1 MKDIV
6 TLSDNKLE
14 AAGELILVL
23 KPMKTITTLMCDSKH
38 PTIALIHPIMEMP
51 KQQIAL
57 KDSDSGLVKHVK
69 KNYFEWQQQCKKIE
83 NFSVHC

>member
-14 AAGELILVL
+14 AAGELFLVL

-69 KNYFEWQQQCKKIE
+69 KLF
-83 NFSVHC
+83 